1 MTTSH
6 RNLTPMRAP
15 GNVWE
20 QSSWTDTTLRRLDQE
35 RVMCGAW
42 GVLVAAYGLR
52 RGGLFGSALA
62 AAGAGITARALTGH
76 HDMTLTRTWL
86 ERALDVCGWKSRTP
100 DRVESE
106 SDTSFPASDPPSWTP
121 TAGAKTNDQRT
132 QRREGTPWR

>member
-20 QSSWTDTTLRRLDQE
+20 QSSWTGSLRNLDQE

-42 GVLVAAYGLR
+42 GVFVAAYGLR

-76 HDMTLTRTWL
+76 HDMTLTRTWM
-86 ERALDVCGWKSRTP
+86 ERALDLCGWTRAV

-121 TAGAKTNDQRT
+121 TAGAKTRDERS
-132 QRREGTPWR
+132 QRREGVR

>member
-1 MTTSH
+1 
-6 RNLTPMRAP
+6 MRAP
-15 GNVWE
+15 TNVWE
-20 QSSWTDTTLRRLDQE
+20 QSSWTTSSLRSLDQE

-86 ERALDVCGWKSRTP
+86 ERALGVCGWKSLAV

-121 TAGAKTNDQRT
+121 TAGAKTRDERS
-132 QRREGTPWR
+132 QRREGTSWQ

>member
-1 MTTSH
+1 MP
-6 RNLTPMRAP
+6 LRAP

-20 QSSWTDTTLRRLDQE
+20 QSGWTSSLRNLDRE
-35 RVMCGAW
+35 RVMCSAW
-42 GVLVAAYGLR
+42 GVFVAAYGLR

-86 ERALDVCGWKSRTP
+86 ERALDVCGWTRVV
-100 DRVESE
+100 DRVDSE

-121 TAGAKTNDQRT
+121 TAGAKTRDERSH
-132 QRREGTPWR
+132 RREGTI